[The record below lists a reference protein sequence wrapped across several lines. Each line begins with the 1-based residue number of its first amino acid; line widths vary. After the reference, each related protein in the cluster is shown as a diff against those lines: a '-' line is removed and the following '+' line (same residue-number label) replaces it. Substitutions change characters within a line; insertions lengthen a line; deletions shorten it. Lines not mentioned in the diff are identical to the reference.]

1 MIALT
6 LEAITLRRGGR
17 LVLDGVHVAFAA
29 GRLTAVIGPNGAG
42 KSSMLEVAAGLLKP
56 ERGEVRLSNTPLS
69 ALRRQELAQRRAY
82 LPQRVGVDWPISV
95 ERVVALG
102 LLPQLPAF
110 GGLPAALLPAIERA
124 LAECDLLAL
133 RDRPATDLS
142 GGELARVLLA
152 RAIVGD
158 PELLIVD
165 EPTADLD
172 PRHAIDA
179 MRRTGLDISGH
190 TSRRLD
196 AAILDWADIVITMEG
211 AHVVDLVE
219 EWPDHARW
227 AVTMEGAVRVA
238 ETHEPTGTLDGPG
251 IRDWAT
257 AAQTL
262 LVPSILDRR
271 NDVADPMGRSNR
283 EFRRTAELLADRI
296 SRLLDVWFPA
306 TAAR

>member
-1 MIALT
+1 MTALT

-17 LVLDGVHVAFAA
+17 LVLDRIEARFAA

-42 KSSMLEVAAGLLKP
+42 KSSLLEVAAGLLAP
-56 ERGEVRLSNTPLS
+56 ESGSVRLGDTPLP
-69 ALRRQELAQRRAY
+69 ALRRQDLARRRAY

-110 GGLPAALLPAIERA
+110 GGLPVALLPAIERA

-158 PELLIVD
+158 PEVLIVD

-179 MRRTGLDISGH
+179 A
-190 TSRRLD
+190 RRLRARAD
-196 AAILDWADIVITMEG
+196 AGRTVVMAIHDIDLALRIADDVVAVRDGRILAAGPAEAVMTEAMLAELYDVRVRIVRDADGAAIRFLD
-211 AHVVDLVE
+211 
-219 EWPDHARW
+219 
-227 AVTMEGAVRVA
+227 
-238 ETHEPTGTLDGPG
+238 
-251 IRDWAT
+251 
-257 AAQTL
+257 
-262 LVPSILDRR
+262 
-271 NDVADPMGRSNR
+271 
-283 EFRRTAELLADRI
+283 
-296 SRLLDVWFPA
+296 
-306 TAAR
+306 